1 MGYISGYIEEGY
13 KTIIIANEEEI
24 LNKNEEYNKF
34 KEKVIGKSL
43 EVQHNFDSI
52 LGIFVQDI
60 RHIEKCA
67 IEAVKN
73 AISKAYHRADYHN
86 LRHIKQSIDNFN
98 FIIKNID
105 SRYLKNIDFLSE
117 FTFIFFAINIEIK
130 NGNIDD
136 EKLLEWEKIFL
147 EKDSQH
153 ILRKYNLNIVPL
165 LSIEIWSNILLKSVI
180 NIEEFNVAISKTRY
194 FIDETQPTWARLWHY
209 FSLEDKEFDILLEDV
224 IKKFENNEYTTPNI
238 LLHIVTLLT
247 YFENIGL
254 SDYPLSNIKIY
265 MKSGLENCYKKHND
279 RKYYLIN
286 DILMDN
292 HTGLGYI
299 GLENQAVQNIFE
311 EFKTEN
317 TKLFEQDKENK
328 QQINFDNFIESIDH
342 NNFIFIE
349 KFLLGDNDTIPVFK
363 NKDSKLFVNT
373 VVNISNDTRKKLGSF
388 LKSRYSLHKYFNN
401 RQFGEYLAEE
411 LRFWQDVKDELQN
424 LNTTSMGKLKTLS
437 LKNFEQ
443 YIVDENIKQMSCTV

>member
-1 MGYISGYIEEGY
+1 M
-13 KTIIIANEEEI
+13 K
-24 LNKNEEYNKF
+24 
-34 KEKVIGKSL
+34 
-43 EVQHNFDSI
+43 
-52 LGIFVQDI
+52 
-60 RHIEKCA
+60 
-67 IEAVKN
+67 
-73 AISKAYHRADYHN
+73 
-86 LRHIKQSIDNFN
+86 
-98 FIIKNID
+98 
-105 SRYLKNIDFLSE
+105 
-117 FTFIFFAINIEIK
+117 
-130 NGNIDD
+130 
-136 EKLLEWEKIFL
+136 
-147 EKDSQH
+147 
-153 ILRKYNLNIVPL
+153 
-165 LSIEIWSNILLKSVI
+165 
-180 NIEEFNVAISKTRY
+180 
-194 FIDETQPTWARLWHY
+194 
-209 FSLEDKEFDILLEDV
+209 DV
-224 IKKFENNEYTTPNI
+224 IKRFENNEYTTPNI
-238 LLHIVTLLT
+238 LLHIVILLT

-254 SDYPLSNIKIY
+254 SDYPLSNIKKY

-279 RKYYLIN
+279 RRYYLIN
-286 DILMDN
+286 NIRMDN

-328 QQINFDNFIESIDH
+328 QQINFDNFIESIEH

-349 KFLLGDNDTIPVFK
+349 KFLLGDNDIIPVFK

-424 LNTTSMGKLKTLS
+424 LNTTSMGKLKIVS
-437 LKNFEQ
+437 LKNFEK